1 MSSNK
6 IVVGAHY
13 GLRDWL
19 GQRITGA
26 LLALY
31 AVMLVLLSWSK
42 TELSYGTW
50 ASMFAEPW
58 LKVATLMAILALIY
72 HAWVGIRDIYM
83 DYIQPTG
90 VRLTLQ
96 VLTILALLG
105 YAFWALVILWRV

>member
-31 AVMLVLLSWSK
+31 AVILVLLSWSK
-42 TELSYGTW
+42 AELSYGTW

-83 DYIQPTG
+83 DYIRPTG

>member
-31 AVMLVLLSWSK
+31 AVMLVLLSWSQA
-42 TELSYGTW
+42 ELSYGTW